1 LQNDLIFY
9 YLYLYYILRNTLMKH
24 IKKSLIQAL
33 ALLWLTLGLVPQ
45 LAWAVV
51 PNIIN
56 YQGYLTDSSGT
67 FMNST
72 VNITLTFW
80 DALTDGSTLGS
91 PKSYTDVEVNGGV
104 FSQNVDVS
112 DIPFDN
118 PVYIET
124 AVNGETLAPRQLV
137 TSVPTSHLAK
147 KAEQDQDTLGGLNC
161 TTDQIAKWS
170 GSAWV
175 CADSAQGPKGNTG
188 PQGPKGDK
196 GPQGAQGPQGD
207 RGSQGAQGPKGDTG
221 PTGPKGDTG
230 SGSSKLPSP
239 DYDSG
244 WFRMSSQAGTASFKE
259 LRHGLGVYPSKVKVL
274 VRAIDGENNGFIFE
288 GMGSAQND
296 DDSNNYGGVVFAY
309 NDWNVRL
316 WAPDKR
322 NSTSRGRIINVQDGW
337 GGDMHRQESHTAQVK
352 VKAWK

>member
-1 LQNDLIFY
+1 MN
-9 YLYLYYILRNTLMKH
+9 
-24 IKKSLIQAL
+24 
-33 ALLWLTLGLVPQ
+33 
-45 LAWAVV
+45 
-51 PNIIN
+51 
-56 YQGYLTDSSGT
+56 GT
-67 FMNST
+67 
-72 VNITLTFW
+72 VDITLTFW

-175 CADSAQGPKGNTG
+175 CADLAQGSP
-188 PQGPKGDK
+188 
-196 GPQGAQGPQGD
+196 
-207 RGSQGAQGPKGDTG
+207 
-221 PTGPKGDTG
+221 
-230 SGSSKLPSP
+230 SGSKLPPP

-244 WFRMSSQAGTASFKE
+244 WFTMKSQDGANSFKE

-274 VRAIDGENNGFIFE
+274 VKAIDGANNGFIFE
-288 GMGSAQND
+288 GTGAAQND
-296 DDSNNYGGVVFAY
+296 DDGNYPDYGGVIFAY

-316 WAPDKR
+316 WAPDRK
-322 NSTSRGRIINVQDGW
+322 NGSSYGRIITIYDGW
-337 GGDMHRQESHTAQVK
+337 GGERHSQRSQEALVK